1 MPKLAELRALLH
13 ELVVEQER
21 KVVVFSAWRRAL
33 RLADWAVA
41 APLQQHG
48 VRSAFFTGA
57 ESQRRRDENIV
68 AFHDDPATRILFATD
83 AGGVGLN
90 LQRAASCCV
99 HFDLPWNPAVFE
111 QRVGRVWRLGQTE
124 KVDVYSLI
132 GEGCIETRMA
142 GALQTKQAAFSAV
155 FDGDSDEVRF
165 EEQGGFLRAA
175 KRLVDDDGVVVHADG
190 EDAEMDQGA
199 RPATEPGRAVAD
211 RSMTEPSV
219 DGGCEGEV
227 PDAREPARGGPI
239 LEPARVRSVLAGL
252 CVQPRSEGGLV
263 IAAARESAAVL
274 AEVLRGL
281 AGAIEG
287 AAADP
292 PRR

>member
-1 MPKLAELRALLH
+1 
-13 ELVVEQER
+13 
-21 KVVVFSAWRRAL
+21 
-33 RLADWAVA
+33 
-41 APLQQHG
+41 
-48 VRSAFFTGA
+48 
-57 ESQRRRDENIV
+57 
-68 AFHDDPATRILFATD
+68 
-83 AGGVGLN
+83 
-90 LQRAASCCV
+90 V

-252 CVQPRSEGGLV
+252 SVQPRSDGGLV
-263 IAAARESAAVL
+263 IEADRESAAVL